1 MLRAAGF
8 HSSHVRNYSGCDT
21 PPRLLLFGSLWQA
34 LHLLPPPPHTPSR
47 VFKVFGLLSPTS
59 KTTHLNMAPPAR
71 EGRQS
76 IRAGASSRDN
86 NSTAA
91 LRIAVPDIDG
101 TEEGHSRPLNVLF
114 ASTGCT
120 SGRIVTELLPQL
132 GNLPDVSLRAVLDT
146 SFKGQDLIRASATC
160 LTVPNTARSGKVEAE
175 DVEQEAAE
183 LCDWAHL
190 LVLGPIDANTLAKM
204 LHGHTD
210 NLLLEV
216 LRSWNVSK
224 KILLVPGMSSL
235 MWENPMTKKQL
246 TKIRRKWN
254 WIQVLQP
261 ILWSFKD
268 GKKGFDTWRAPTEEL
283 VDAVRNQVDLMNIGQ
298 GMNLSPSL
306 RTEIVS
312 SKVGDA
318 KSKTKRLPPELWT
331 MVFEFTGDWELAQT
345 LHVYTDLSPPSEWAS
360 HTSPQG
366 PRSYME
372 ALELT
377 ILRGNLAN
385 VKHFIATHSV
395 PRWLSKLCIKL
406 IMRFALTPLL
416 AHLEA
421 NHKDLFWATF
431 GHTFLPDKASSVF
444 GRTEV
449 LEFWRTS
456 PSFLTKEYNTEALD
470 GASRAGF
477 VNVLEWW
484 QHSGLPLKFTEGA
497 LEQAS
502 SQGHI
507 AVLDWWKSQSTAVDD
522 TSASVDSSKVR
533 LKPGKSI
540 CYATQNGHA
549 DVVRWWLQSGIS
561 FPHEDTV
568 AKLAS
573 THGHVDILQIWHDY
587 KGSKMIF
594 DNQVLVGATKMGN
607 VAVLEWWKKSG
618 LKVEY
623 KTCDVEEALEDGYE
637 GERGIEVRRWWA
649 RNGLNLGVGTSEWMK
664 TKYLNA

>member
-1 MLRAAGF
+1 
-8 HSSHVRNYSGCDT
+8 
-21 PPRLLLFGSLWQA
+21 
-34 LHLLPPPPHTPSR
+34 
-47 VFKVFGLLSPTS
+47 
-59 KTTHLNMAPPAR
+59 
-71 EGRQS
+71 
-76 IRAGASSRDN
+76 
-86 NSTAA
+86 
-91 LRIAVPDIDG
+91 
-101 TEEGHSRPLNVLF
+101 
-114 ASTGCT
+114 
-120 SGRIVTELLPQL
+120 
-132 GNLPDVSLRAVLDT
+132 
-146 SFKGQDLIRASATC
+146 
-160 LTVPNTARSGKVEAE
+160 
-175 DVEQEAAE
+175 
-183 LCDWAHL
+183 
-190 LVLGPIDANTLAKM
+190 M
-204 LHGHTD
+204 LHGHVDT
-210 NLLLEV
+210 LLLEV

-224 KILLVPGMSSL
+224 KILLVPGMSHL

-261 ILWSFKD
+261 ILWTFQG
-268 GKKGFDTWRAPTEEL
+268 GKKVLDTWDAPTEDL
-283 VDAVRNQVDLMNIGQ
+283 VDAVRNQVDLKNIGQ
-298 GMNLSPSL
+298 GLELSPAS
-306 RTEIVS
+306 RTVFAAS
-312 SKVGDA
+312 GKAGDVL
-318 KSKTKRLPPELWT
+318 KSHRRLPPELWT
-331 MVFEFTGDWELAQT
+331 MIFDFTGDWELAQT
-345 LHVYTDLSPPSEWAS
+345 LHIYTNLSPPLEWTS
-360 HTSPQG
+360 HTRPQG
-366 PRSYME
+366 PSNYME
-372 ALELT
+372 ALELI
-377 ILRGNLAN
+377 ILRGNLAD

-406 IMRFALTPLL
+406 IMRFAMTPLL

-444 GRTEV
+444 GRTEI

-484 QHSGLPLKFTEGA
+484 QHSGLPLKFTEAA

-502 SQGHI
+502 SQNHLP
-507 AVLDWWKSQSTAVDD
+507 VLEWWKQQSTAVDT

-540 CYATQNGHA
+540 CYATQNGHTE
-549 DVVRWWLQSGIS
+549 VVRWWLRSAIP

-573 THGHVDILQIWHDY
+573 THGHVDILHLWHEL
-587 KGSKMIF
+587 KGNKIIF

-607 VAVLEWWKKSG
+607 VRVLEWWKRSG

-623 KTCDVEEALEDGYE
+623 KTCDVEEALEDGDE
-637 GERGIEVRRWWA
+637 GEKGMEVRRWWA

-664 TKYLNA
+664 TKFLNC

>member
-1 MLRAAGF
+1 M
-8 HSSHVRNYSGCDT
+8 
-21 PPRLLLFGSLWQA
+21 
-34 LHLLPPPPHTPSR
+34 
-47 VFKVFGLLSPTS
+47 
-59 KTTHLNMAPPAR
+59 
-71 EGRQS
+71 
-76 IRAGASSRDN
+76 ASSTRAPVSPRCKLKLN
-86 NSTAA
+86 
-91 LRIAVPDIDG
+91 LRKFYSEDV
-101 TEEGHSRPLNVLF
+101 TRELNVIF
-114 ASTGCT
+114 ASVGCT
-120 SGRIVTELLPQL
+120 NNKIVLDVLPKIAD
-132 GNLPDVSLRAVLDT
+132 LPDVSLRTVLD
-146 SFKGQDLIRASATC
+146 SGFRGQDFIRASSYC
-160 LTVPNTARSGKVEAE
+160 LTTPNTPRQSPRGDVE
-175 DVEQEAAE
+175 DVEKEAAE
-183 LCDWAHL
+183 LCEWADL
-190 LVLGPIDANTLAKM
+190 LVLAPIDANNLAKM

-216 LRSWNVSK
+216 LRSWHVSK

-254 WIQVLQP
+254 WVQVLQP
-261 ILWSFKD
+261 ILWNFED
-268 GKKGFDTWRAPTEEL
+268 DEKKVASWEATEDL

-298 GMNLSPSL
+298 DMEVSPSQ
-306 RTEIVS
+306 RTAFANTGETS
-312 SKVGDA
+312 ATHK
-318 KSKTKRLPPELWT
+318 LPPELWT
-331 MVFEFTGDWELAQT
+331 MIFDSTGDWELSQT
-345 LHVYTDLSPPSEWAS
+345 LHIYTNLSPPADWTS

-366 PRSYME
+366 PRNYME

-395 PRWLSKLCIKL
+395 PRWLSKLCIRL
-406 IMRFALTPLL
+406 IMRFAMTPLL

-431 GHTFLPDKASSVF
+431 GHTFLPDKSSSVF
-444 GRTEV
+444 GRTEI

-456 PSFLTKEYNTEALD
+456 PSFLTKEYNTEAVD

-484 QHSGLPLKFTEGA
+484 QHSGLPLKFTESA

-502 SQGHI
+502 SQGHLP
-507 AVLDWWKSQSTAVDD
+507 VLEWWKAQSTAVDD

-540 CYATQNGHA
+540 CYATQNGHTE
-549 DVVRWWLQSGIS
+549 VVRWWMQSGIA

-573 THGHVDILQIWHDY
+573 THGHTYILQLWHEL

-594 DNQVLVGATKMGN
+594 DNQVLVGATKNGN
-607 VAVLEWWKKSG
+607 VNVLEWWKKSG

-623 KTCDVEEALEDGYE
+623 KTCDVEEALEDGDE
-637 GERGIEVRRWWA
+637 GERGMEVRRWWA

-664 TKYLNA
+664 TKFLNS

>member
-1 MLRAAGF
+1 
-8 HSSHVRNYSGCDT
+8 
-21 PPRLLLFGSLWQA
+21 
-34 LHLLPPPPHTPSR
+34 
-47 VFKVFGLLSPTS
+47 
-59 KTTHLNMAPPAR
+59 MAT
-71 EGRQS
+71 
-76 IRAGASSRDN
+76 SSRERLPLRK
-86 NSTAA
+86 AA
-91 LRIAVPDIDG
+91 RSRDSNEPLRIPIPDIDG
-101 TEEGHSRPLNVLF
+101 ASEGHGRALNVLF
-114 ASTGCT
+114 AT
-120 SGRIVTELLPQL
+120 SGCIDSKIVHNLLPRL
-132 GNLPDVSLRAVLDT
+132 AEIPDVSLRAVLDT
-146 SFKGQDLIRASATC
+146 GFRGQDLIRASSHC
-160 LTVPNTARSGKVEAE
+160 LTVPNTRRGGQVDTD
-175 DVEQEAAE
+175 DVEEEAAE
-183 LCDWAHL
+183 LCEWANL
-190 LVLGPIDANTLAKM
+190 LVLGPIDANTLSRM

-210 NLLLEV
+210 SLLLEI

-224 KILLVPGMSSL
+224 KVLLVPGMSNL

-261 ILWSFKD
+261 MLWSFQD
-268 GKKGFDTWRAPTEEL
+268 GKKKLDAWDAPTEEL
-283 VDAVRNQVDLMNIGQ
+283 VEAVKNQVDLMNIGQ
-298 GMNLSPSL
+298 GITVSPSS
-306 RTEIVS
+306 RTSHAVS
-312 SKVGDA
+312 HATVLE
-318 KSKTKRLPPELWT
+318 RPNCLLPPELWT
-331 MVFEFTGDWELAQT
+331 MIFDFTGDWELAQT
-345 LHVYTDLSPPSEWAS
+345 LHIYTNLQPPSEWAP
-360 HTSPQG
+360 HTGPQG
-366 PRSYME
+366 PGNYME

-377 ILRGNLAN
+377 ILRGNLAD

-395 PRWLSKLCIKL
+395 PRWLSKLCIRL
-406 IMRFALTPLL
+406 IMRFALTRLL

-444 GRTEV
+444 GRTEI

-484 QHSGLPLKFTEGA
+484 QHSGLPLKFTEAA

-502 SQGHI
+502 SQGHLP
-507 AVLDWWKSQSTAVDD
+507 VLQWWKSQSTAVDD

-540 CYATQNGHA
+540 CFATQNGHT

-573 THGHVDILQIWHDY
+573 THGHVEILQLWHEF

-607 VAVLEWWKKSG
+607 VKVLEWWKKSG

-623 KTCDVEEALEDGYE
+623 KTCDVEEALEDGHE
-637 GERGIEVRRWWA
+637 GERGMEVRRWWA

-664 TKYLNA
+664 TKFLNS

>member
-1 MLRAAGF
+1 MASQSQGPA
-8 HSSHVRNYSGCDT
+8 
-21 PPRLLLFGSLWQA
+21 GSLDNHI
-34 LHLLPPPPHTPSR
+34 LSTNLPQR
-47 VFKVFGLLSPTS
+47 IKVPDFDPG
-59 KTTHLNMAPPAR
+59 HQAR
-71 EGRQS
+71 E
-76 IRAGASSRDN
+76 
-86 NSTAA
+86 
-91 LRIAVPDIDG
+91 
-101 TEEGHSRPLNVLF
+101 LNVVF
-114 ASTGCT
+114 ASVGC
-120 SGRIVTELLPQL
+120 SDPKIVQDVLPKIADL
-132 GNLPDVSLRAVLDT
+132 ADIHLRSVLET
-146 SFKGQDLIRASATC
+146 SFRSQDFIHATKYCLTMPNVARSSSATS
-160 LTVPNTARSGKVEAE
+160 TD
-175 DVEQEAAE
+175 DVEKEAAE
-183 LCDWAHL
+183 LCEWADL
-190 LVLGPIDANTLAKM
+190 LVLAPIDANNLAKM

-224 KILLVPGMSSL
+224 KILLVPGMSAL

-254 WIQVLQP
+254 WVQVLQP
-261 ILWSFKD
+261 ILWNFVEDERKVSSWEAID
-268 GKKGFDTWRAPTEEL
+268 EL

-298 GMNLSPSL
+298 DMEVSPSQRAVFAPSAD
-306 RTEIVS
+306 RTKDSAS
-312 SKVGDA
+312 SI
-318 KSKTKRLPPELWT
+318 LPPELWT
-331 MVFEFTGDWELAQT
+331 MIFDFTGDWELAQT
-345 LHVYTDLSPPSEWAS
+345 LHIYTNLSPPGDWTS

-377 ILRGNLAN
+377 ILRGNLAA

-406 IMRFALTPLL
+406 IMRFAMTLLL

-421 NHKDLFWATF
+421 NHRDLFWATF

-444 GRTEV
+444 GRNEI

-484 QHSGLPLKFTEGA
+484 QHSGLPLKFTESA

-502 SQGHI
+502 SQGHLY
-507 AVLDWWKSQSTAVDD
+507 VLEWWKSQSTALDD

-540 CYATQNGHA
+540 CYATQNGHTE
-549 DVVRWWLQSGIS
+549 VVRWWVRSGIA
-561 FPHEDTV
+561 FQGEDTV

-573 THGHVDILQIWHDY
+573 THGHEDILQLWHEL

-594 DNQVLVGATKMGN
+594 DNQVLVGATKSGN
-607 VAVLEWWKKSG
+607 VKVLEWWKKSG

-623 KTCDVEEALEDGYE
+623 KTCDVEEALEDGDE
-637 GERGIEVRRWWA
+637 GERGVEVRRWWA

-664 TKYLNA
+664 TKVLNS

>member
-1 MLRAAGF
+1 MFCSSA
-8 HSSHVRNYSGCDT
+8 HSDSEAQPN
-21 PPRLLLFGSLWQA
+21 
-34 LHLLPPPPHTPSR
+34 
-47 VFKVFGLLSPTS
+47 
-59 KTTHLNMAPPAR
+59 
-71 EGRQS
+71 
-76 IRAGASSRDN
+76 
-86 NSTAA
+86 
-91 LRIAVPDIDG
+91 LRIDVPEMDAN
-101 TEEGHSRPLNVLF
+101 SAPRPRELNVVF
-114 ASTGCT
+114 ASIGCT
-120 SGRIVTELLPQL
+120 YPKIVEELLPHIA
-132 GNLPDVSLRAVLDT
+132 GLPSVSIISILDT
-146 SFKGQDLIRASATC
+146 SFRGQDVIKASSYG
-160 LTVPNTARSGKVEAE
+160 LTYSNTAKGSRVGAE
-175 DVEQEAAE
+175 DVEQEAVE
-183 LCDWAHL
+183 LSEWADL
-190 LVLGPIDANTLAKM
+190 LVLAPMDANTLSKM

-210 NLLLEV
+210 DLLTET

-224 KILLVPGMSSL
+224 KILMIPGMSSL

-261 ILWSFKD
+261 VLWSFEE
-268 GKKGFDTWRAPTEEL
+268 GKKKVASWETTDEL
-283 VDAVRNQVDLMNIGQ
+283 IDAVRNQVDLMNIGQ
-298 GMNLSPSL
+298 DMDVSPTA
-306 RTEIVS
+306 RT
-312 SKVGDA
+312 VGYTAESGKDG
-318 KSKTKRLPPELWT
+318 SRQSTSRLPPELWT
-331 MVFEFTGDWELAQT
+331 IIFDFTGDWELAQT
-345 LHVYTDLSPPSEWAS
+345 LHIYTNLPPPADWTS

-366 PRSYME
+366 PRGYME

-377 ILRGNLAN
+377 ILRGDLKDVEA
-385 VKHFIATHSV
+385 FIASHSV

-406 IMRFALTPLL
+406 IMRFAMTPLL

-444 GRTEV
+444 GRTEI

-484 QHSGLPLKFTEGA
+484 QHSALPLKFTEAA

-502 SQGHI
+502 AQGHLV
-507 AVLDWWKSQSTAVDD
+507 VLEWWKQQSTTVDD
-522 TSASVDSSKVR
+522 MSVSVDSSKVR

-540 CYATQNGHA
+540 CYATQNGHTEI
-549 DVVRWWLQSGIS
+549 VRWWCQSGIP

-573 THGHVDILQIWHDY
+573 THGHTDILQLWHEL

-594 DNQVLVGATKMGN
+594 DNQVLVGATKNGN
-607 VAVLEWWKKSG
+607 VRVLEWWKRSG

-623 KTCDVEEALEDGYE
+623 KTCDVEEALEDGDE
-637 GERGIEVRRWWA
+637 GERGMEVRRWWA

-664 TKYLNA
+664 TKVLNS